1 MVDLRHLPASDVAPG
16 AGAEPADRRE
26 PSRRGERGTGL
37 IGSTA
42 GALAFVGFLLF
53 AVQVTTHLGTTSTV
67 TAAGYD
73 AARAVASRR
82 VDHGDPAAVAA
93 AQVAAE
99 RNLRLLLGDPDGRV
113 ALTWS
118 VGPDTVRLRITTPG
132 PDLLPEGVARGAGL
146 GEIDRTFVVR
156 IERSR

>member
-1 MVDLRHLPASDVAPG
+1 MATLRHLPAPGRAPD
-16 AGAEPADRRE
+16 AGADR
-26 PSRRGERGTGL
+26 SGRGQRGTGL

-73 AARAVASRR
+73 AARSVASRR
-82 VDHGDPAAVAA
+82 VDHGDPRAVAA

-99 RNLRLLLGDPDGRV
+99 RNLRMLLDDAEGRV

-118 VGPDTVRLRITTPG
+118 VDRDTVRLRLTTPG
-132 PDLLPEGVARGAGL
+132 PDLLPDRLVRGTGL